1 MSQELFDIPG
11 LQLPDNIYNL
21 DSDTIIRKTRA
32 KINDG
37 IVNNEGV
44 QMSEKDTG
52 VSAYDIMGKQKEL
65 EKRYKILEKDFARL
79 KEMYRLDKR
88 LTYGKVQCRM
98 SFILISMRLRR
109 LIEKNR
115 QTAIF
120 PPMLTI

>member
-37 IVNNEGV
+37 IVNNEGL

-52 VSAYDIMGKQKEL
+52 VSAHDIMGKQLLTVSVLTVMLLCHFL
-65 EKRYKILEKDFARL
+65 EK
-79 KEMYRLDKR
+79 
-88 LTYGKVQCRM
+88 
-98 SFILISMRLRR
+98 
-109 LIEKNR
+109 
-115 QTAIF
+115 
-120 PPMLTI
+120 